1 MRTRRNLKQT
11 QDKLEELL
19 ETSKHHLE
27 DQVSQFDALRSLKA
41 KTKMILKHI
50 SKKEEK
56 EFKDLT
62 KQIKLLRDD
71 LNCVFEWHDGILV
84 ESMQNGG
91 LLLIDEI
98 SLANDSVL
106 ERLNSV
112 FEQDR
117 TLVVTEKSSQE
128 AVKIIADDKFTMVA
142 TMNPSGDFGKK
153 ELSPALRN
161 RMTEIWVDSYF
172 QQPELLKMYEES
184 SVSIKTQVPESVDL
198 YLIILKLCED
208 ILRDHI
214 DKAQIQ
220 KVSIAIFNLI
230 GYVSCSLGD
239 EFYALKRK
247 AVSIRD
253 ILNIIEFMK
262 VNLPRIKN
270 GDVGHCFK
278 HGSELVIV
286 DGVCLGID
294 TGGQKEQD
302 AIINACQGY
311 IEKVLVDIF
320 GSTSLQGPETDFIN
334 SKTEIGVGSFV
345 LPKIQET
352 AKESQFAF

>member
-117 TLVVTEKSSQE
+117 TLVVTEKSSQK
-128 AVKIIADDKFTMVA
+128 AVKYFVDKNLQCWHDESIWRLLQEGIVA
-142 TMNPSGDFGKK
+142 CSSKQN
-153 ELSPALRN
+153 N
-161 RMTEIWVDSYF
+161 R
-172 QQPELLKMYEES
+172 
-184 SVSIKTQVPESVDL
+184 DL
-198 YLIILKLCED
+198 GGFIL
-208 ILRDHI
+208 
-214 DKAQIQ
+214 
-220 KVSIAIFNLI
+220 
-230 GYVSCSLGD
+230 
-239 EFYALKRK
+239 
-247 AVSIRD
+247 
-253 ILNIIEFMK
+253 
-262 VNLPRIKN
+262 P
-270 GDVGHCFK
+270 
-278 HGSELVIV
+278 
-286 DGVCLGID
+286 
-294 TGGQKEQD
+294 
-302 AIINACQGY
+302 
-311 IEKVLVDIF
+311 
-320 GSTSLQGPETDFIN
+320 
-334 SKTEIGVGSFV
+334 
-345 LPKIQET
+345 T
-352 AKESQFAF
+352 A